1 MMLDETLPLAAY
13 RASILH
19 FTANPAQAG
28 DDEAAS
34 YEYFSDGLLVIE
46 NGHIKACGDALSLL
60 ASYKQS
66 SISLE
71 VKDYSGKLIM
81 PGFIDTHTH
90 YPQTDVIGSYGA
102 QLLDWLNTYTFP
114 MEARFSDMNLAND
127 VASFFCDEL
136 LRNGTTTAMV
146 FATVHQ
152 GSVDAIFNAA
162 NDRDMRLIAGKVMM
176 DRNAPDNLCDTAET
190 SYQQSRDLIQKWHGK
205 DRLSYTITPRFAP
218 TSTEKQLELAGQ
230 LFAEFDDVYLQSHVA
245 ENLDEVAWVK
255 SLYPWSRSYLDV
267 YDHYGL
273 LGERA
278 IYAHCIYLDKQ
289 DHQRMADTKTA
300 MAFCPT
306 SNLFLGSGLFDINA
320 AQALDIPVGIATDVG
335 GGTSF
340 SMLQTLNEAYKVL
353 QMNGQTLSAFQAFY
367 QSTLGSAEALKL
379 DDRIGNFDVGK
390 EADFIVMDLG
400 ATPLMERR
408 MSHTNSLK
416 EQLFA
421 LMMLGGDRNITAT
434 YTLGK
439 CRYRKGA

>member
-19 FTANPAQAG
+19 FIANPAQAG

-46 NGHIKACGDALSLL
+46 NGHIKACGDATSLL
-60 ASYKQS
+60 ASYQQS
-66 SISLE
+66 GVSLE
-71 VKDYSGKLIM
+71 VKDYTGKLIM

-114 MEARFSDMNLAND
+114 MEARFSDINLAND
-127 VASFFCDEL
+127 VANFFCDEL

-162 NDRDMRLIAGKVMM
+162 NARDMRLIAGKVMM

-205 DRLSYTITPRFAP
+205 DRLGYAITPRFAP

-289 DHQRMADTKTA
+289 DHQRMADSKTA
-300 MAFCPT
+300 MSFCPT

-320 AQALDIPVGIATDVG
+320 AQALDIPVGMATDVG

-353 QMNGQTLSAFQAFY
+353 QMNGQTLSALQAFY

-379 DDRIGNFDVGK
+379 DDKIGNFDVGK

-421 LMMLGGDRNITAT
+421 LMMLGGDWNITAT

-439 CRYRKGA
+439 CRYQQEA